1 MLFPRPSSS
10 NIKIAVNSL
19 KYLAGLAIFLLSIP
33 VLGHAQSAEDQKTP
47 QLGNI
52 KGLIVV
58 NSSGGYPSI
67 QEAIDSAA
75 TKGGGTVLV
84 PSGRYVAKQIVL
96 RDGVSL
102 MGVGMNPPP
111 HGEGTTL
118 EQAPGADTDFIVN
131 DPKLNG
137 GGYQHWSTIS
147 NIRIVAS
154 TGGGTRG
161 SGIRFNAR
169 TGEGTKLEH
178 LLIIGF
184 PESGVS
190 VSRGAEPFYGDDL
203 HLFRNGKYGIDIN
216 RTGGDAN
223 QLVKLSVISGD
234 DNGISLIRIGPSGGL
249 LYAESYLIE
258 GVKAEKHTPGKQ
270 NDVILLDHMN
280 GSPVV
285 ILSVGAQNTSGEQA
299 DAIVRVEGASAL
311 LYYLGLSHDKNWAY
325 TINDTVAHRQLPNSA
340 AGLYGADIFPS
351 AHAFGDEPVP
361 AVSGL
366 KHNRTPACSTAA
378 SDSCDAHVTWSEPF
392 TDSSYTATCS
402 LEGPRGIARAVRISN
417 KSPDSLT
424 VTIQGRS
431 TTGGD
436 ETLDCIAIHD

>member
-1 MLFPRPSSS
+1 LARK
-10 NIKIAVNSL
+10 IKIAVSFFSHFAL
-19 KYLAGLAIFLLSIP
+19 LAIFVLSIP
-33 VLGHAQSAEDQKTP
+33 ATVRTQSAEDQKNP

-58 NSSGGYPSI
+58 NSSGGYPCI
-67 QEAIDSAA
+67 QEAIDNAGA
-75 TKGGGTVLV
+75 KGGGTVLV
-84 PSGRYVAKQIVL
+84 PSGRYVVKQIIL

-102 MGVGMNPPP
+102 IGLGMNPPP

-118 EQAPGADTDFIVN
+118 EQAPGADADFIVN

-147 NIRIVAS
+147 NLRIAAAA
-154 TGGGTRG
+154 GGGTRG

-223 QLVKLSVISGD
+223 QMVKLSVISGD
-234 DNGISLIRIGPSGGL
+234 DNGLALIHIGPSGGL

-270 NDVILLDHMN
+270 NDVIILDKMN

-351 AHAFGDEPVP
+351 AHAFGDEPAP
-361 AVSGL
+361 AVSSL
-366 KHNRTPACSTAA
+366 KHNRTPACSTVTG
-378 SDSCDAHVTWSEPF
+378 DSCDAHVTWAEPF
-392 TDSSYTATCS
+392 TDGNYTATCS
-402 LEGPRGIARAVRISN
+402 LEGRSGSARIVRIAS

-431 TTGGD
+431 TTGSE

>member
-1 MLFPRPSSS
+1 MQSPRQFAPK
-10 NIKIAVNSL
+10 IKIAANSL
-19 KYLAGLAIFLLSIP
+19 AHFAMLAIFFLSIP
-33 VLGHAQSAEDQKTP
+33 LIGHTQSAEDQRTP

-67 QEAIDSAA
+67 QEAIDIAGS
-75 TKGGGTVLV
+75 KGGGTVLV

-96 RDGVSL
+96 KDGVSL
-102 MGVGMNPPP
+102 IGVGMNPPP

-118 EQAPGADTDFIVN
+118 EQAPGANTDFIVD
-131 DPKLNG
+131 DPKLSG
-137 GGYQHWSTIS
+137 TGFQHWSTIA
-147 NIRIVAS
+147 NIRIVAGA
-154 TGGGTRG
+154 GGGTRG

-169 TGEGTKLEH
+169 TGEGTKLDH

-190 VSRGAEPFYGDDL
+190 LSRGAEPFYADDL

-351 AHAFGDEPVP
+351 AHAFGDEPAP
-361 AVSGL
+361 AVTGL

-378 SDSCDAHVTWSEPF
+378 NDACDAHVTWSEPF

-402 LEGPRGIARAVRISN
+402 LEGRSGGARTVRIAA

-431 TTGGD
+431 TTGSD

>member
-1 MLFPRPSSS
+1 MLLLGSSAS
-10 NIKIAVNSL
+10 NRVVNSL
-19 KYLAGLAIFLLSIP
+19 AYLALLAIFVLSIP
-33 VLGHAQSAEDQKTP
+33 VIGHTQSPADQQTSE
-47 QLGNI
+47 LGNI

-58 NSSGGYPSI
+58 NSAGGYPSI
-67 QEAIDSAA
+67 QDAIDSAA
-75 TKGGGTVLV
+75 TKGGGVVLV
-84 PSGRYVAKQIVL
+84 PSGRYVVRQIVL

-102 MGVGMNPPP
+102 VGLGMNPPP

-118 EQAPGADTDFIVN
+118 EQAPGADTDFIVT
-131 DPKLNG
+131 DPKLSG
-137 GGYQHWSTIS
+137 GGYQHWSRIS

-154 TGGGTRG
+154 PGSARG
-161 SGIRFNAR
+161 SGIRFNSR
-169 TGEGTKLEH
+169 TGEGSKLEH

-190 VSRGAEPFYGDDL
+190 LSRGAEPFYGDDL

-223 QLVKLSVISGD
+223 QMVKLSLISGD
-234 DNGISLIRIGPSGGL
+234 DNGISLIHIGPSGGL

-270 NDVILLDHMN
+270 NDVILLDRMN

-285 ILSVGAQNTSGEQA
+285 ILGVGAQNTSGEQA
-299 DAIVRVEGASAL
+299 DAIVRVEGTSAL
-311 LYYLGLSHDKNWAY
+311 LYYFGLSHDKNWAY
-325 TINDTVAHRQLPNSA
+325 TINDTVAHRTLPNSA

-351 AHAFGDEPVP
+351 SHAAGDDAAP
-361 AVSGL
+361 ATAGL
-366 KHNRTPACSTAA
+366 KHNRSSACATAT
-378 SDSCDAHVTWSEPF
+378 SDSCNARVTWAEPF
-392 TDSSYTATCS
+392 VDSSYTATCS
-402 LEGPRGIARAVRISN
+402 LEGPRGSARAVRIAT

-431 TTGGD
+431 ATGGD
-436 ETLDCIAIHD
+436 ETLNCIAIHD

>member
-1 MLFPRPSSS
+1 MRFPGRSAA
-10 NIKIAVNSL
+10 KFQIAVHSL
-19 KYLAGLAIFLLSIP
+19 PYLALLAIFLISIP
-33 VLGHAQSAEDQKTP
+33 VAGRTQSAADQQNQ

-58 NSSGGYPSI
+58 NSAGGYPSI

-102 MGVGMNPPP
+102 LGLGMNPPP

-131 DPKLNG
+131 DPKLSG
-137 GGYQHWSTIS
+137 GCYQHWSTIS
-147 NIRIVAS
+147 NLRIVAS
-154 TGGGTRG
+154 TSGGTRG
-161 SGIRFNAR
+161 SGIRFNSR

-203 HLFRNGKYGIDIN
+203 HLFRHGKYGVDIN

-223 QLVKLSVISGD
+223 QLVRLSVISGD
-234 DNGISLIRIGPSGGL
+234 DNGVALIHIGPSGGL

-270 NDVILLDHMN
+270 NDVILLEKMN

-299 DAIVRVEGASAL
+299 DAIVRVQGASAL
-311 LYYLGLSHDKNWAY
+311 LYYFGLSHDKNWAY

-351 AHAFGDEPVP
+351 THAFADEPAP
-361 AVSGL
+361 AVTGL
-366 KHNRTPACSTAA
+366 KHNRTPACSTAN
-378 SDSCDAHVTWSEPF
+378 SDSCDAHVTWAAPF

-402 LEGPRGIARAVRISN
+402 LEGRGGGARTLRIAD

-431 TTGGD
+431 TTGTD
-436 ETLDCIAIHD
+436 QTLDCIAIHD